1 MKIFKKISLSLV
13 FIVLIIYLVSSLN
26 LNSYSNR
33 NLDKILFIDVF
44 YETRCPDSADF
55 LRQIGNLKSKIFKN
69 VYITLVSFGKASY
82 TWDDDSKKWNFHCQH
97 GPQECYGNTIH
108 NCLIDQKPK
117 FEDHFPFLACT
128 MENLMESFET
138 AALYCAKKHSI
149 DYEGLKKCANDVKGN
164 RLLHEAGE
172 KTNKLDPKLNY
183 IPWINVNGVHTNEIQ
198 QLAERN
204 LTYFICSQ
212 LKVLFKIECNWN

>member
-1 MKIFKKISLSLV
+1 MDIFKRSVI
-13 FIVLIIYLVSSLN
+13 FLIAIGQIHIHGLN
-26 LNSYSNR
+26 LPSYNR
-33 NLDKILFIDVF
+33 KFIHIDVY
-44 YETRCPDSADF
+44 YETRCPDSQRFLLNQIIQANEIFSSNIDF
-55 LRQIGNLKSKIFKN
+55 L
-69 VYITLVSFGKASY
+69 LVPFGKANY